1 MDRVS
6 KAQLT
11 QLLTR
16 LHPSRVSTRTQG
28 GTSLEYLEAWD
39 VSATLTR
46 IFGFGGWQWEV
57 NHEQVIQVREAATH
71 PQHMSKDGKAKTP
84 VVSVLV
90 RGTLTIQ
97 WNDGTFTEYTESAI
111 GSNSQWNIDEAF
123 DTALKTA
130 SSDALKRAARHL
142 GTQFGLSL
150 YDKGNKNDVVRVILE
165 PNQAALLAEI
175 REEQQKAHKDERAAI
190 ADEMAA
196 IAEKMSS
203 RSKLEVKDESLRE
216 PEGSDDSPPLP

>member
-6 KAQLT
+6 KPQLN

-28 GTSLEYLEAWD
+28 GASLEYLEAWD

-46 IFGFGGWQWEV
+46 IFGFGGWQWEIV
-57 NHEQVIQVREAATH
+57 HEQVIQVREAATH
-71 PQHMSKDGKAKTP
+71 PQHVGKDGKAKTP
-84 VVSVLV
+84 LVSVLA

-97 WNDGTFTEYTESAI
+97 WNDGTFTKYTESAI
-111 GSNSQWNIDEAF
+111 GSNSQWNIDEAL

-165 PNQAALLAEI
+165 PNQAALLSEI
-175 REEQQKAHKDERAAI
+175 QEERREAERAEKNAI
-190 ADEMAA
+190 EAEMSA

-203 RSKLEVKDESLRE
+203 RSKLEVKDETRE

>member
-46 IFGFGGWQWEV
+46 IFGFGGWQWKV